1 MTTRRALGRGLR
13 ALIPESEASRDNVRP
28 IPLDQ
33 VDRNPDQPRR
43 YFDEEQLNELTES
56 IRIHGVLEP
65 IIVRP
70 VEGRYEVVVGERR
83 WRAAQ
88 LAGLTTIPAVVRPLS
103 DREAMEIALVEN
115 LQREDLN
122 PIEEAEA
129 YKRLMAEFGMTQE
142 EVAERVGKKRSTIAN
157 RLRLL
162 ELDEE
167 LVVEVETGRLS
178 AGHAKALLGVAS
190 RARRLELA
198 RRAIEEDWSVR
209 ALEEAVRK
217 EQERSGGTRK
227 TARKEEVRDPHL
239 QDVEERLKRSLGT
252 KVRVVQRGSR
262 GRIEIEYYNEE
273 DRERLLEL
281 LTAVER

>member
-1 MTTRRALGRGLR
+1 MTARKALGKGLK
-13 ALIPESEASRDNVRP
+13 ALIPEGEASKENVRQ

-43 YFDEEQLNELTES
+43 YFDEEQLNELKES
-56 IRIHGVLEP
+56 IETHGVLEP

-88 LAGLTTIPAVVRPLS
+88 LAGLETIPAVVRPLS

-122 PIEEAEA
+122 PVEEAEA
-129 YKRLMAEFGMTQE
+129 YKRLMGEFGMTQE

-178 AGHAKALLGVAS
+178 AGHAKALLGIPS
-190 RARRLELA
+190 KQRRLELA
-198 RRAIEEDWSVR
+198 RRLIEEGWSVR
-209 ALEEAVRK
+209 MVEEAVRR
-217 EQERSGGTRK
+217 EQERSARPKGGGRK
-227 TARKEEVRDPHL
+227 GPGRDPLL
-239 QDVEERLKRSLGT
+239 QDVEDRLQRRFGT
-252 KVRVVQRGSR
+252 KVRIVQRGGR
-262 GRIEIEYYNEE
+262 GRIEIEYYDEE

-281 LTAVER
+281 LAGAER

>member
-1 MTTRRALGRGLR
+1 GGGIGALTTRRALGRGLR

-129 YKRLMAEFGMTQE
+129 YKRLMSEFGMTQE

-167 LVVEVETGRLS
+167 LVVEVETG
-178 AGHAKALLGVAS
+178 
-190 RARRLELA
+190 
-198 RRAIEEDWSVR
+198 
-209 ALEEAVRK
+209 
-217 EQERSGGTRK
+217 
-227 TARKEEVRDPHL
+227 
-239 QDVEERLKRSLGT
+239 
-252 KVRVVQRGSR
+252 
-262 GRIEIEYYNEE
+262 
-273 DRERLLEL
+273 
-281 LTAVER
+281 